1 MNIVVAV
8 SAIVLLVLA
17 AAFLRWIEVTFTR
30 LSRARAAGLDEHA
43 GNGDRLVLL
52 VADRGRVIGPAALL
66 RLLCQAGVVA
76 IATSLA
82 VDRVDS
88 GGAVIAVVIA
98 APSLYVL
105 TEAIPHRRAVEDN
118 DRSARLLGGVARRL
132 AGFPLLAWP
141 LRPLLVIADALV
153 PDVEPEHDP
162 DVGEDELLALTEA
175 AAASDVIDDDE
186 AEIIESIIELGDT
199 IAREV
204 MVPRPDMITI
214 DADGLVRDAVRL
226 VLDHGYTRLPVSSGS
241 IDDIVGVILAKD
253 LMRVQ
258 LAGRI
263 DATLTDVGVI
273 RDIVFVPESKRA
285 SELMREMQ
293 STRMHMVV
301 VVDEYGGVAGLVT
314 LEDVIE
320 ELVGEIV
327 DEYDDEAPLIED
339 LGDQHVRVSG
349 RLPIDELEPIVGEGL
364 PLGDWDT
371 VGGLVLELLGHIPAA
386 GETVEAHGFEFMA
399 ERVDQRRVDS
409 IIIRPLDAPVVDQ
422 PEPDEMTVTAETDES
437 SPASSTPSGSGAAV
451 PARATHEATP

>member
-1 MNIVVAV
+1 MTVFIAVLAIVV
-8 SAIVLLVLA
+8 LA
-17 AAFLRWIEVTFTR
+17 LTAAFLRLIEVTYTR

-43 GNGDRLVLL
+43 GTGDRLVLL

-66 RLLCQAGVVA
+66 RLTCQAGVVA
-76 IATSLA
+76 IATTLA
-82 VDRVDS
+82 VDRIDG
-88 GGAVIAVVIA
+88 GGAVLAVLA
-98 APSLYVL
+98 TAPLLYVV
-105 TEAIPHRRAVEDN
+105 TEAVPHRRAVEDN
-118 DRSARLLGGVARRL
+118 DRSARALGGAARQL
-132 AGFPLLAWP
+132 ATFPLLAWP
-141 LRPLLVIADALV
+141 LRPLLVIADVLGPRGA
-153 PDVEPEHDP
+153 PERDP

-175 AAASDVIDDDE
+175 AAASDVIDVDE

-204 MVPRPDMITI
+204 MVPRPDMVTV

-226 VLDHGYTRLPVSSGS
+226 VLDRGYTRIPVSQGS
-241 IDDIVGVILAKD
+241 IDDIVGVVLAKD

-263 DATLTDVGVI
+263 DATLADVGVM
-273 RDIVFVPESKRA
+273 RNIVFVPESKRA

-301 VVDEYGGVAGLVT
+301 VVDEHGGVAGLVT

-339 LGDQHVRVSG
+339 LGDEHLRVSG
-349 RLPIDELEPIVGEGL
+349 RLPIDELEEVLDAGL

-371 VGGLVLELLGHIPAA
+371 VGGLVLELMGHIPEA
-386 GETVEAHGFEFMA
+386 GESVHAHGHEFVA
-399 ERVDQRRVDS
+399 ERIDQRRIDTV
-409 IIIRPLDAPVVDQ
+409 IVRPLGVQ
-422 PEPDEMTVTAETDES
+422 MIGHTEPDEMLVTEDE
-437 SPASSTPSGSGAAV
+437 
-451 PARATHEATP
+451 R